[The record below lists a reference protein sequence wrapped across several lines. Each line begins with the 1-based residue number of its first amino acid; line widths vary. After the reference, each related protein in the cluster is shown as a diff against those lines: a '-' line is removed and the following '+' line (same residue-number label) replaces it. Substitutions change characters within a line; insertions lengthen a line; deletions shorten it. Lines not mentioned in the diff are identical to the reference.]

1 MSNKQDGE
9 FSAFVPLHK
18 TCSTYRLAASTS
30 SARIAIAPGNYKVFL
45 KGADPSAVVFCALGT
60 SGVTASEV
68 TAGSSATS
76 TLAFRGDEIERIVVN
91 PADTHI
97 AAILST
103 SATSADLVLVLLAP

>member
-45 KGADPSAVVFCALGT
+45 KGADPSVVVFCALGD

-76 TLAFRGDEIERIVVN
+76 TLAFRGDEIERMVN
-91 PADTHI
+91 AADTHL

-103 SATSADLVLVLLAP
+103 GATSADLVLVLLA